1 MVIGTP
7 SAGPIADD
15 NKTAAW
21 EKCVAEYKKQPNAFP
36 SPSLF
41 AHGYY
46 VNMTALLTAL
56 GKVNADVADG
66 GGKLAHDARKPRSG
80 DADRQGRLD
89 KNRNAIAD
97 EFLTEVAKNAD
108 GTLYNKSSR
117 SFRRSTRRWA
127 FLKPNSS
134 RSGRPAA
141 TIRAARSSPI

>member
-21 EKCVAEYKKQPNAFP
+21 EKFVAEYKKQPNAFP

-66 GGKLAHDARKPRSG
+66 GGKLRTTLASLVLETPTGKVS
-80 DADRQGRLD
+80 LD

-108 GTLYNKSSR
+108 GTLYNKLIKVVPQVNQTLGISEAEFLALGKASR
-117 SFRRSTRRWA
+117 DNPSC
-127 FLKPNSS
+127 P
-134 RSGRPAA
+134 
-141 TIRAARSSPI
+141 